1 MISYIKGMLVEK
13 EEDRIVVEAGSI
25 GYDIYVPLSFLASL
39 PPVGEEVQVYTYLQV
54 REDAVTLY
62 GFPGRQDLKMFRQL
76 LGVTGIGPRGALGI
90 LSALQPDQLRV
101 AILSG
106 DVKTITRAPGVGAR
120 TAQRIILDLKDRVSA
135 EEVLDSFRPAEAAA
149 GGVDGQSRKE
159 AADALVALG
168 YSASE
173 AASAVRRVEGAESM
187 TAEEVQKAS
196 LKYMLF

>member
-90 LSALQPDQLRV
+90 LSALQPDQLFEPAVGRRRNHI
-101 AILSG
+101 ASILLTSYSYSEMLFC
-106 DVKTITRAPGVGAR
+106 IA
-120 TAQRIILDLKDRVSA
+120 
-135 EEVLDSFRPAEAAA
+135 
-149 GGVDGQSRKE
+149 
-159 AADALVALG
+159 
-168 YSASE
+168 SAS
-173 AASAVRRVEGAESM
+173 SM
-187 TAEEVQKAS
+187 S
-196 LKYMLF
+196 

>member
-1 MISYIKGMLVEK
+1 MLVEK

-62 GFPGRQDLKMFRQL
+62 GFSGRQDLKMFRQL

-187 TAEEVQKAS
+187 TAEEVLKAS